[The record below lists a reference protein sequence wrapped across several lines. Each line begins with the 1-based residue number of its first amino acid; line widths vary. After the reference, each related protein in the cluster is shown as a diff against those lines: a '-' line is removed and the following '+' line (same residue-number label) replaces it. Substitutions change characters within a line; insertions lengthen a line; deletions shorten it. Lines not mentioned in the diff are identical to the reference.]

1 MDSLV
6 SAEWLGFTDVAVYDG
21 SLDEW
26 TSNPDNPMDIDLD
39 SFGTDPQ

>member
-39 SFGTDPQ
+39 GFETDPQ